1 MRAWSAFAR
10 RYPREVARHRAEV
23 PRLDVVRIAP
33 DTLRITDTRRGQMRD
48 YDVSGDAA
56 RIYDACHAGV
66 TLDAINRTT
75 GLPLE
80 TITATLA
87 RFRRLKLLLRVGDAY
102 LSLALR
108 PRDELVRRFF
118 AAHGPDVAAVKPPGV
133 PEST

>member
-10 RYPREVARHRAEV
+10 HYARELARHRAEG
-23 PRLDVVRIAP
+23 PRLDVVQIAT
-33 DTLRITDTRRGQMRD
+33 DTLRITDTRHGRMRY

-66 TLDAINRTT
+66 TLGAVARTT
-75 GLPLE
+75 GLSLE

-87 RFRRLKLLLRVGDAY
+87 RFRRLKLVLRVDDAY

-118 AAHGPDVAAVKPPGV
+118 AAHGPDVAAVKPPGA